1 MAGSRFSVQ
10 VEGLNQLKKTLRQL
24 KDKDLSK
31 AVRGV
36 NKEAAELVKPD
47 AQRGVPQHQRSP
59 KDSKKYRPGK
69 LAKSVKVVA
78 SANSAAI
85 KAGTASRTP
94 YAGAIH
100 FGFPRRHIRPN
111 RFLYRAMARNSD
123 RVSETYEREITA
135 VLRSKLENN

>member
-1 MAGSRFSVQ
+1 MAGSRFSVR
-10 VEGLNQLKKTLRQL
+10 VDGLNQLKRTLRQL

-31 AVRGV
+31 SVREV
-36 NKEAAELVKPD
+36 NKAAAELVKPD
-47 AQRGVPQHQRSP
+47 AQRGVPQHTRTP

-69 LAKSVKVVA
+69 LARSVKVVA

-85 KAGTASRTP
+85 KAGTASRSP

-100 FGFPRRHIRPN
+100 FGYPKRGIKPN

-123 RVSETYEREITA
+123 QVAETYEREISA
-135 VLRSKLENN
+135 VLRNKLEN

>member
-1 MAGSRFSVQ
+1 MPGSRFSVQ
-10 VEGLNQLKKTLRQL
+10 VEGLNRLKRTLRQL

-31 AVRGV
+31 RVREV
-36 NKEAAELVKPD
+36 NKEAAEIVKPD
-47 AQRGVPQHQRSP
+47 AQRGVPQHTRTP

-85 KAGTASRTP
+85 KTGTASRAP

-100 FGFPRRHIRPN
+100 FGYPKRGISPN
-111 RFLYRAMARNSD
+111 RFLYRAMARNSEK
-123 RVSETYEREITA
+123 VSETYEREISA
-135 VLRSKLENN
+135 VLREKLES

>member
-1 MAGSRFSVQ
+1 MRDWSGGAVAGSRFSVQ

-31 AVRGV
+31 KVREV

-59 KDSKKYRPGK
+59 KDNKKYRPGK

-85 KAGTASRTP
+85 KAGTASRALCGRRSLRLSP
-94 YAGAIH
+94 PGHQAEQVSLPGHGAQ
-100 FGFPRRHIRPN
+100 
-111 RFLYRAMARNSD
+111 
-123 RVSETYEREITA
+123 
-135 VLRSKLENN
+135 

>member
-1 MAGSRFSVQ
+1 MGRSQFSVQ

-31 AVRGV
+31 KVREA
-36 NKEAAELVKPD
+36 NKEAAEIVKPD
-47 AQRGVPQHQRSP
+47 AQKGVPQHTRTP
-59 KDSKKYRPGK
+59 KDNKRYRPGK

-85 KAGTASRTP
+85 KAGTSARAP

-100 FGFPRRHIRPN
+100 FGFPKRGISPN

-123 RVSETYEREITA
+123 KVSQTYEREIAA
-135 VLRSKLENN
+135 VLRDKLES